1 MLADPTLPQLRAHGV
16 YTDRDPRVA
25 RLFAAAIEH
34 LDLSWLD
41 YMSVRDLRDL
51 SGQDDLPLQALLL
64 LSFGGLNEGSLCL
77 PLDRRQLEHRH
88 SDFFAAAEIAA
99 ADVADFAT
107 RDLPGLI
114 AADTD
119 AGMPLVHQNGFIYFQ
134 KYLVYES
141 SLKAALTSRLRSH
154 QSAAERLAEFADILG
169 EVLPSGRQLNPEQQL
184 AVALG
189 LLQRFLIIS
198 GGPGTGKTAVVFS
211 LLRCLMRAGIT
222 PDRVVLAAPTGRAAQ
237 RMSESIAQ
245 GVSELENPDP
255 IDLEIGEL
263 RGRTIH
269 RVLRY
274 SQRRHAF
281 THSADQPLR
290 ADVVII
296 DEVSMVDVA
305 MMARLLE
312 ATPPDC
318 RLILLGDKDQLP
330 SVDAGAVL
338 ADLMPRD
345 AQSVY
350 SPSLRA
356 NVKALLGDAPPAI
369 PGQAKRPLGDHVV
382 LLRHSYRSERHI
394 LDVAGLVNRGDPA
407 VFKRVSPLAAA
418 PPEVDWPIMDGGAYW
433 IEADHERSDQ
443 WRLVL
448 DSWLRRHFLDHYADR
463 GGSYL
468 DLAASVEAVDLV
480 AELDTERVHNLLSD
494 LFASLDTARILTVT
508 RRGLHGCDRIN
519 TYFHQ
524 RLVSSERLATR
535 GRLFAGAPIMI
546 SRNDYG
552 LGLFNGDIGIALQDK
567 SGNWRVAFRRQAQ
580 FELAPVDL
588 LPEWE
593 LAFASTVHKSQ
604 GAEYAHIL
612 LVLPPNPEHRLL
624 NKEIIYTGLTRAK
637 RLAVIYAA
645 KPTLSR
651 AIAQRVVR
659 DSGLDLW
666 PQPTPVAPPKPE
678 PVREDLAGLPLF
690 EFLDG

>member
-1 MLADPTLPQLRAHGV
+1 V
-16 YTDRDPRVA
+16 
-25 RLFAAAIEH
+25 
-34 LDLSWLD
+34 
-41 YMSVRDLRDL
+41 
-51 SGQDDLPLQALLL
+51 
-64 LSFGGLNEGSLCL
+64 
-77 PLDRRQLEHRH
+77 
-88 SDFFAAAEIAA
+88 
-99 ADVADFAT
+99 
-107 RDLPGLI
+107 
-114 AADTD
+114 
-119 AGMPLVHQNGFIYFQ
+119 
-134 KYLVYES
+134 
-141 SLKAALTSRLRSH
+141 
-154 QSAAERLAEFADILG
+154 LG
-169 EVLPSGRQLNPEQQL
+169 EVLPDGRQLNPEQQL

-211 LLRCLMRAGIT
+211 LLRCLLRAGIT
-222 PDRVVLAAPTGRAAQ
+222 ADRVVLAAPTGRAAQ

-245 GVSELENPDP
+245 GLSELNDPDP
-255 IDLEIGEL
+255 IDLEIGDL

-274 SQRRHAF
+274 SRRRHAF
-281 THSADQPLR
+281 THGADQPLR

-296 DEVSMVDVA
+296 DEVSMVDVV

-338 ADLMPRD
+338 AELMPRD
-345 AQSVY
+345 AQSAY

-356 NVKALLGDAPPAI
+356 NVNALLGHAPTAI
-369 PGQAKRPLGDHVV
+369 PGQGNRPLGDHVV

-394 LDVAGLVNRGDPA
+394 LQVASLVNRGDPA
-407 VFKRVSPLAAA
+407 VFKCLRPLPAAA
-418 PPEVDWPIMDGGAYW
+418 PEVDWPVMDGGAYW
-433 IEADHERSDQ
+433 IEENARLEQ

-448 DSWLRRHFLDHYADR
+448 DSWLRRHFLDHHTDH
-463 GGSYL
+463 GGSYI
-468 DLAASVEAVDLV
+468 DLAASVAEIDLV
-480 AELDTERVHNLLSD
+480 TELDTPRVRRLLGD

-508 RRGLHGCDRIN
+508 RAGLHGCDRIN
-519 TYFHQ
+519 RYFHQ
-524 RLVSSERLATR
+524 RLVGSEHLAIR
-535 GRLFAGAPIMI
+535 GRLFVGAPIMI

-552 LGLFNGDIGIALQDK
+552 LGLFNGDIGIALVDAD
-567 SGNWRVAFRRQAQ
+567 GNWRVAFRRQGE

-624 NKEIIYTGLTRAK
+624 NKEIVYTGLTRAK
-637 RLAVIYAA
+637 SLAVIYAA
-645 KPTLSR
+645 KPILAR
-651 AIAQRVVR
+651 AIQQRVER

-666 PQPTPVAPPKPE
+666 PKPTPVPPPTAE
-678 PVREDLAGLPLF
+678 PPRDDLVGLPLF
-690 EFLDG
+690 DFLDA